1 MSVAPFVVEL
11 STAGLLVVV
20 LGVDVFLRRGK
31 RVVWACYLAGTAV
44 LLALAVLARAETSLL
59 GGSYVADGLSW
70 LARIIILVGAL
81 LTGAV
86 SMSSLGI
93 REKYHGAYAALLL
106 AASLGMMVLVSSKEL
121 VMLYVG
127 LETSSVSLYGLA
139 AISKRDERSLEAG
152 IKYLVIGA
160 LSTGILL
167 YGLSLVYISTGTTSL
182 DAIRAAVASHG
193 LDTLLVAG
201 VLLVLLGVG
210 FKLSMVPLHVWTPD
224 VYEGAPTP
232 VAAFI
237 SVVSKSAGFVFAI
250 RLLSFTFMDLRSVWE
265 PFMAAA
271 AVLSMTVGNLIA
283 IPQKSVKRLL
293 AYSTISQAGYILV
306 GLVGSRAAGT
316 AAVIFYLMVYTLT
329 NVAAFTVVIAFSSAT
344 GSDLLDDYA
353 GLARREPVLAL
364 AFAFALLSLAGIPPL
379 GGFIGKIYLFS
390 AAMQRGY
397 LWLVIVAALNS
408 VLSLYYYLLV
418 LKRMYI
424 SEPAA
429 PSARMRIALP
439 VRVVLLLTTVGI
451 FWLGIIPGSVM
462 KVIADVTAAIFPGG

>member
-1 MSVAPFVVEL
+1 MTPFVVEL
-11 STAGLLVVV
+11 ATAGLMVAVLVVD
-20 LGVDVFLRRGK
+20 LFLRRG
-31 RVVWACYLAGTAV
+31 RRLLWACYLAGTLV
-44 LLALAVLARAETSLL
+44 LLALAILSRGETNLL

-70 LARIIILVGAL
+70 LARIIIVIGAG

-121 VMLYVG
+121 ITMYVG

-139 AISKRDERSLEAG
+139 AISKRDDLSLEAG

-160 LSTGILL
+160 LSSGLLL

-182 DAIRAAVASHG
+182 DAIRAAVATRG
-193 LDTLLVAG
+193 PDTLLVAG

-224 VYEGAPTP
+224 VYQGAPTP

-250 RLLSFTFMDLRSVWE
+250 RLFSFAFADLRSVWE

-271 AVLSMTVGNLIA
+271 AVLTMTVGNLIA
-283 IPQKSVKRLL
+283 IPQKSAKRLL

-306 GLVGSRAAGT
+306 GFVARPPPERA
-316 AAVIFYLMVYTLT
+316 
-329 NVAAFTVVIAFSSAT
+329 
-344 GSDLLDDYA
+344 
-353 GLARREPVLAL
+353 R
-364 AFAFALLSLAGIPPL
+364 
-379 GGFIGKIYLFS
+379 
-390 AAMQRGY
+390 
-397 LWLVIVAALNS
+397 
-408 VLSLYYYLLV
+408 
-418 LKRMYI
+418 
-424 SEPAA
+424 
-429 PSARMRIALP
+429 
-439 VRVVLLLTTVGI
+439 
-451 FWLGIIPGSVM
+451 
-462 KVIADVTAAIFPGG
+462 

>member
-1 MSVAPFVVEL
+1 MSVAPYVVEIA
-11 STAGLLVVV
+11 TACLMVVV
-20 LGVDVFLRRGK
+20 LAVDVLLRTGTRLL
-31 RVVWACYLAGTAV
+31 WACYLAGTAV
-44 LLALAVLARAETSLL
+44 LLALAILARGDTSLL
-59 GGSYVADGLSW
+59 GGSYAADGLSW
-70 LARIIILVGAL
+70 LARIIIVVGAG

-86 SMSSLGI
+86 SIGSLGI

-106 AASLGMMVLVSSKEL
+106 AASLGMMVLVSSREL
-121 VMLYVG
+121 ITLYIG

-139 AISKRDERSLEAG
+139 AISKRDDRSLEAG

-160 LSTGILL
+160 LSSGLLL
-167 YGLSLVYISTGTTSL
+167 YGLSLVWVATGTTSL
-182 DAIRAAVASHG
+182 DAIRAAVAARG
-193 LDTLLVAG
+193 PDTLLTAG
-201 VLLVLLGVG
+201 VLLVLVGVG

-224 VYEGAPTP
+224 VYQGAPTA

-250 RLLSFTFMDLRSVWE
+250 RLLSFAFADLRSVWE

-306 GLVGSRAAGT
+306 GFLGSPAAGT
-316 AAVIFYLMVYTLT
+316 SAVMFYLAVYTLT

-344 GSDLLDDYA
+344 GSDLLEDYA

-379 GGFIGKIYLFS
+379 GGFIGKFYLFS

-418 LKRMYI
+418 LRRMYI

-429 PSARMRIALP
+429 SSARMTIALP
-439 VRVVLLLTTVGI
+439 VRVVLLVTTVGI

-462 KVIADVTAAIFPGG
+462 KVIADVSASIFPGG

>member
-1 MSVAPFVVEL
+1 M
-11 STAGLLVVV
+11 
-20 LGVDVFLRRGK
+20 DVFLHRGK
-31 RVVWACYLAGTAV
+31 QLVWAVYLVGTAV
-44 LLALAVLARAETSLL
+44 LLALAILARGETNLL

-70 LARIIILVGAL
+70 LARIIIVVGAG

-86 SMSSLGI
+86 SMSTLGI
-93 REKYHGAYAALLL
+93 KEKYHGAYAALLL

-121 VMLYVG
+121 VTLYVG

-139 AISKRDERSLEAG
+139 AISKRDDRSLEAG

-160 LSTGILL
+160 LSSGLLL
-167 YGLSLVYISTGTTSL
+167 YGLSLAYVSTGTTSL
-182 DAIRAAVASHG
+182 DAIRAAVAARG

-210 FKLSMVPLHVWTPD
+210 FKLSMVPLHVWAPD

-237 SVVSKSAGFVFAI
+237 SVASKSAGFVFAI
-250 RLLSFTFMDLRSVWE
+250 RLLSFAFADLRAIWE

-293 AYSTISQAGYILV
+293 AYSSISQAGYILV
-306 GLVGSRAAGT
+306 GFLGSPAAGT
-316 AAVIFYLMVYTLT
+316 SAVVFYLMVYTLT

-344 GSDLLDDYA
+344 GSDLLEDYA

-379 GGFIGKIYLFS
+379 GGFVGKIYLFA
-390 AAMQRGY
+390 AAMQQGY

-424 SEPAA
+424 TEPPVSA
-429 PSARMRIALP
+429 ARMRIALP
-439 VRVVLLLTTVGI
+439 VKAVLLLTTVGI
-451 FWLGIIPGSVM
+451 FWLGIIPGSLM
-462 KVIADVTAAIFPGG
+462 RVIADFSAVIFPGG